1 MGILN
6 DYRLNDWYYT
16 ENELT
21 EMDAELL
28 DNRIGRYDAEPAKEC
43 IVMYWIA
50 GENGNTGKVWI
61 GKTPDVILTMNALN
75 RVWSD
80 IELKFG
86 IVKVGKFTY
95 GADRLIEAMRI
106 VLLPWKYETKSPG
119 YAGAES
125 LYNYEDWMLN
135 LIQD

>member
-1 MGILN
+1 MGTLN

-28 DNRIGRYDAEPAKEC
+28 DNRIGRYDAESAKEC
-43 IVMYWIA
+43 IVMYWIT

-106 VLLPWKYETKSPG
+106 VLLPWKYETKSSG

-125 LYNYEDWMLN
+125 MYNYEDWMLN